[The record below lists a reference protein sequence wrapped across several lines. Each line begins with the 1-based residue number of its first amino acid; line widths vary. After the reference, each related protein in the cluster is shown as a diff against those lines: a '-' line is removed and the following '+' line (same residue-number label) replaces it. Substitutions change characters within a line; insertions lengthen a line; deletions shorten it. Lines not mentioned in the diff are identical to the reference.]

1 MFIRRL
7 ELQNM
12 ETNIL
17 LPKSPKIIKRGE
29 NRAVFEIENC
39 YPGYGMTL
47 GNAFRRVLLSSLPG
61 AAVTAIKIK
70 GAEHEFSTIPHV
82 LEDVIQI
89 ILNLKQ
95 VRFKKYSEEPIT
107 LTLKTKGEKKVKAS
121 EIKLTSDIEMVNKDA
136 YIASLTDKKAELDIE
151 IEVNSGLGYVP
162 VEQRKKEKLPIGSI
176 AVDAIFSPVK
186 RVNYEVENMRVGN
199 RTDFNRLK
207 IDIKT
212 DGSITP
218 EEAFNKTAQI
228 LVDYFSLFVGKK
240 QEKKSQPAARLAA
253 RQAGQP
259 KAEKKEKKS
268 QKKTKV
274 TLKTKITAKKSNNK
288 TKKKESKKKK

>member
-1 MFIRRL
+1 
-7 ELQNM
+7 M

-17 LPKSPKIIKRGE
+17 LPKPPKIIKKGE

-61 AAVTAIKIK
+61 AAVTAVKIK

-121 EIKLTSDIEMVNKDA
+121 EIKLTSDIEMVNKEA
-136 YIASLTDKKAELDIE
+136 YIASLMDKKAELDIE

-186 RVNYEVENMRVGN
+186 RVNYEVENMRVGD

-228 LVDYFSLFVGKK
+228 LVDHFSLFVGKK
-240 QEKKSQPAARLAA
+240 KEDKKATEGKKKKKPAQPASRQGGRGEQEKK
-253 RQAGQP
+253 
-259 KAEKKEKKS
+259 KMKS
-268 QKKTKV
+268 
-274 TLKTKITAKKSNNK
+274 K
-288 TKKKESKKKK
+288 TKKKTQKKK

>member
-1 MFIRRL
+1 
-7 ELQNM
+7 M

-17 LPKSPKIIKRGE
+17 LPKPPKIIKKGE

-61 AAVTAIKIK
+61 AAVTAVKIK

-121 EIKLTSDIEMVNKDA
+121 EIKLTSDIEIVNKEA
-136 YIASLTDKKAELDIE
+136 HIASLTDKKAELDIE

-207 IDIKT
+207 INIKT

-218 EEAFNKTAQI
+218 EEAFNKTTQI
-228 LVDYFSLFVGKK
+228 LVDHFSLFVEKK
-240 QEKKSQPAARLAA
+240 KEDKKSQPATRLAA

-259 KAEKKEKKS
+259 KAEKKKA
-268 QKKTKV
+268 
-274 TLKTKITAKKSNNK
+274 AKKPV
-288 TKKKESKKKK
+288 KKKGIKKKK

>member
-1 MFIRRL
+1 
-7 ELQNM
+7 M

-17 LPKSPKIIKRGE
+17 LPRPPKIIKKGE

-61 AAVTAIKIK
+61 AAVTAVKIK
-70 GAEHEFSTIPHV
+70 GTEHEFSTIPHV

-121 EIKLTSDIEMVNKDA
+121 EIKLTSDIEMVNKEA
-136 YIASLTDKKAELDIE
+136 YIASLMDKKAELDIE

-186 RVNYEVENMRVGN
+186 RVNYEVENMRVGD

-240 QEKKSQPAARLAA
+240 KEEKKATEDKKKKKPVTAKVQ
-253 RQAGQP
+253 
-259 KAEKKEKKS
+259 KKKETKS
-268 QKKTKV
+268 
-274 TLKTKITAKKSNNK
+274 K
-288 TKKKESKKKK
+288 TKKKTQKKVK

>member
-1 MFIRRL
+1 MFIRRF

-17 LPKSPKIIKRGE
+17 LPKPPKIIKKGE
-29 NRAVFEIENC
+29 NWAVFEIENC

-61 AAVTAIKIK
+61 AAVTAVKVK

-82 LEDVIQI
+82 LENVIQI

-121 EIKLTSDIEMVNKDA
+121 EIKLTSDIEMVNKEA
-136 YIASLTDKKAELDIE
+136 YIAFLTDKKAELDIE

-186 RVNYEVENMRVGN
+186 RVNYEVENMRVGD

-240 QEKKSQPAARLAA
+240 KEDKKATEGKKKKKPVQPASRQGGRGEQEKK
-253 RQAGQP
+253 
-259 KAEKKEKKS
+259 EMKS
-268 QKKTKV
+268 
-274 TLKTKITAKKSNNK
+274 K
-288 TKKKESKKKK
+288 TKKKTQKKK

>member
-1 MFIRRL
+1 
-7 ELQNM
+7 M

-61 AAVTAIKIK
+61 AAVTAVKIK

-240 QEKKSQPAARLAA
+240 PSFAPTSAKATAGKKATK
-253 RQAGQP
+253 G
-259 KAEKKEKKS
+259 KKKKEKKEKEKKP
-268 QKKTKV
+268 QKKTKA
-274 TLKTKITAKKSNNK
+274 TLKTEITVKKATKK
-288 TKKKESKKKK
+288 TVKKKEIKKKK

>member
-1 MFIRRL
+1 
-7 ELQNM
+7 M

-17 LPKSPKIIKRGE
+17 LPRPPKIIKRGE

-61 AAVTAIKIK
+61 AAVTAVKIK

-121 EIKLTSDIEMVNKDA
+121 EIKLTSDIEMVNKEA

-186 RVNYEVENMRVGN
+186 RVNYEMENMRVGN

-228 LVDYFSLFVGKK
+228 LVDHFSLFV
-240 QEKKSQPAARLAA
+240 EKKPSFAKAAE
-253 RQAGQP
+253 G
-259 KAEKKEKKS
+259 KKEKKKKEKEKKP
-268 QKKTKV
+268 QKKVIIKKEPK
-274 TLKTKITAKKSNNK
+274 KTV
-288 TKKKESKKKK
+288 KKKESKKKK